1 MNKITEGKYNNGYAK
16 RCLRK
21 STESPKRLVGM
32 AGDGID
38 RSRAGCGS
46 SSISCLKVV
55 GRRRLQV
62 LIRKSEKWLGVMLPY
77 VTLLLAWKI
86 VGGRAINIFT

>member
-1 MNKITEGKYNNGYAK
+1 
-16 RCLRK
+16 
-21 STESPKRLVGM
+21 M
-32 AGDGID
+32 AGDGIG

-55 GRRRLQV
+55 GRRSLQV
-62 LIRKSEKWLGVMLPY
+62 LIRKSEKWLEVMLPY

-86 VGGRAINIFT
+86 VGGRAINIFI